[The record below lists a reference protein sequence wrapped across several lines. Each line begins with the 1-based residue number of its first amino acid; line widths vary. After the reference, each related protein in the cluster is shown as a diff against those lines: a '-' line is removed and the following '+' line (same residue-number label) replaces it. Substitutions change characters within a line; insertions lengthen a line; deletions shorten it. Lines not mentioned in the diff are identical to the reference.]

1 MDKNHVDSVGNG
13 GDGGRYSL
21 SSVSSAVRVLCAFT
35 PTEPELGVSELA
47 RRLGL
52 GKSTVHRLLST
63 LSEGNLIERNPQT
76 GRYRLGLKIYEL
88 GTVVS
93 SRLNLHEA
101 VAMHIDGLRD
111 LTGETVHVGILDGA
125 EVVYVERRESPHTLR
140 LFGEVGHRNLA
151 HCTSTGKVLLASIED
166 EALDEILKSAALEA
180 KTPHTMT
187 DPDELR
193 REMEEIREQGFA
205 VNMNEAEV
213 GVASIAAPIRDS
225 SGKVIA
231 AISVAGPTLRF
242 QQDALGRLTSAVV
255 RTAKDISARLGHSVF
270 R

>member
-1 MDKNHVDSVGNG
+1 MDKDSVNSLEQA
-13 GDGGRYSL
+13 GGRYSL

-35 PTEPELGVSELA
+35 ATEPELGVSELA

-63 LSEGNLIERNPQT
+63 LAERNLIEQNPGN
-76 GRYRLGLKIYEL
+76 GRYRLGLKVYEL
-88 GTVVS
+88 GTIVS

-111 LTGETVHVGILDGA
+111 LTGETVHVGILDGR
-125 EVVYVERRESPHTLR
+125 EVVYVERRESPQTLR

-151 HCTSTGKVLLASIED
+151 HCTSTGKVLLASLED
-166 EALDEILKSAALEA
+166 EALDEILESTALESR
-180 KTPHTMT
+180 TPHTVT
-187 DPDELR
+187 DPAELHR
-193 REMEEIREQGFA
+193 DLESIRERGFA
-205 VNMNEAEV
+205 LNINEAEV

-242 QQDALGRLTSAVV
+242 QQDALGRLTSAVLQ
-255 RTAKDISARLGHSVF
+255 TAKEISSRLGHNVF
-270 R
+270 G

>member
-1 MDKNHVDSVGNG
+1 MGSNRVDSPGQG
-13 GDGGRYSL
+13 GDSGRYSL

-35 PTEPELGVSELA
+35 AAEPELGVSELA

-63 LSEGNLIERNPQT
+63 LAEGSLIERNPRT
-76 GRYRLGLKIYEL
+76 GRYRLGLKVYEL

-111 LTGETVHVGILDGA
+111 LTGETVHVGILDGR

-151 HCTSTGKVLLASIED
+151 HCTSTGKVLLASLED
-166 EALDEILKSAALEA
+166 EALDEVLESASLEA
-180 KTPHTMT
+180 KTPHTLT
-187 DPDELR
+187 SPGEVR
-193 REMEEIREQGFA
+193 REMESVRERGFA
-205 VNMNEAEV
+205 VNMNEAEM

-225 SGKVIA
+225 TGNVIA

-242 QQDALGRLTSAVV
+242 QEDALGRLTSSVV
-255 RTAKDISARLGHSVF
+255 QTAKEISSRLGHGVS